1 MDRRKLLKL
10 TALLAGAPTMAMSP
24 ARAAADTALAPPE
37 TTTLGWLDGAPP
49 ASFTGA
55 TFGVPWPQGQVPR
68 GSGFTMRAAGGA
80 APPLQSWPLA
90 WWPDGSIKWS
100 AHAIGAG
107 EPAASYGLQPGPAV
121 PAEAGMARR
130 EGDGIVVD
138 TGKLRA
144 RVPGKGGQVLAE
156 VALAGHT
163 LLRGGELVLLTDGVD
178 DGEDGEDGDRR
189 RRRWQGEVAQAEIEQ
204 DGPVRTVLKL
214 TGTHRAGDGPGLLP
228 FTLRLEFHRGSEAI
242 RLLHTFVVDVDPARL
257 DVRGIGLR
265 FGTALDGAPHDRHVR
280 FTSAAG
286 GVFAESVRGLTGLR
300 RDVGDDNAALQVAG
314 LPLPP
319 VEQLPK
325 AVRDGL
331 QYVPAFGDYR
341 LLQPNA
347 DGFTIAKRTAKGHG
361 WIPAGGGTRAGGT
374 AYLGGAKGGVAFG
387 VRNFW
392 QSHPGQID
400 ITGAAGDA
408 AAVTLWLWAPEA
420 PAMQLRFFHD
430 GMGQDTH
437 AKQRAALDITYEDYE
452 PGFASPYGIAR
463 TSELELQL
471 LPATPTAAGL
481 AAIGQRIAQPPRLMA
496 TPGRLHAAGV
506 FSEYWAPAGAP
517 AGTPAGRGGA
527 RAKALA
533 NRLQTRLAQLFD
545 YYRGQVEQRRW
556 YGFWDYGDVM
566 HTYDARRHQWRYD
579 VGGFAWDNS
588 ELSTDIWLWHYFL
601 HSGRADAFRL
611 AEAMTR
617 HTGEVD
623 VHHIGPFSPLGTR
636 HGVQHWGDSAKQLR
650 ISTAINRRFMY
661 YLTADERIGDL
672 LVEQQDAVRR
682 LRDIAPGRKI
692 GQQPAGGANEASV
705 GFGTDW
711 GAIAGA
717 WFTAW
722 ERTGDKAW
730 RDKLL
735 ASMRTI
741 AAQPKGFFTGSA
753 VMDLDT
759 GAFRIAASDKIAVS
773 HLSAVFGLTEICA
786 ELLRTLP
793 EPAFRAAWLQYCRL
807 YNATPEAQKAEL
819 GQALGPLN
827 LSQGHARLLGYAAV
841 QASGMTERQALI
853 REAWRLFD
861 AGKAGLREADFAVRR
876 VSRPAVLDDIDEAPR
891 ISTNGAAQWGLGALG
906 LLALDARAA
915 PAGTLLVRDDFRTFD
930 ARRWRV
936 EAEQGDPREV
946 VTVRNGALV
955 LDTRGGLT
963 VWLTQPLDGH
973 YEIAYTCTVLDEGQ
987 PGDRVSDMNMFWQ
1000 ARMARPLSG
1009 KLADYDRV
1017 PMFYAGI
1024 GGNHNA
1030 TTRFRRYDGSG
1041 ERRLL
1046 QEYTDSPYLLKG
1058 NHPYRIRIVVDGGG
1072 TRLYVDGV
1080 QYFASRQRV
1089 GAGLFG
1095 FRTTLS
1101 RQRIT
1106 DFAVFRLADP
1116 LSKRTIVPKGSRTRA
1131 ATSG

>member
-1 MDRRKLLKL
+1 MDRRQLLKL
-10 TALLAGAPTMAMSP
+10 SALLAGAPALP
-24 ARAAADTALAPPE
+24 VHGAAAADARGTAPLGP
-37 TTTLGWLDGAPP
+37 TTLRWLDGAAP

-55 TFGVPWPQGQVPR
+55 TFGVPWPQGLVPR
-68 GSGFTMRAAGGA
+68 GSGFTVRASGVK
-80 APPLQSWPLA
+80 APPLLQSWPLA
-90 WWPDGSIKWS
+90 FWPDGSVKWS

-107 EPAASYGLQPGPAV
+107 TPAASYDVQPGPGV
-121 PAEAGMARR
+121 PPAQPGMVSR
-130 EGDGIVVD
+130 ESGGILVD
-138 TGKLRA
+138 TGRLRA
-144 RVPGKGGQVLAE
+144 RVPGKGDKVFAG
-156 VALAGHT
+156 VALAGHA
-163 LLRGGELVLLTDGVD
+163 LLRDAELVLLTDAVNDSEEGAGV
-178 DGEDGEDGDRR
+178 
-189 RRRWQGEVAQAEIEQ
+189 RRRWRGDINGVEVEQ
-204 DGPVRTVLKL
+204 DGPVRAVLKL
-214 TGTHRAGDGPGLLP
+214 SGTHRADDGAALLP
-228 FTLRLEFHRGSEAI
+228 FTLRLEFHQGSDAI
-242 RLLHTFVVDVDPARL
+242 RVLHTSVVDVDPAKV
-257 DVRGIGLR
+257 DVRGLGLR
-265 FGTALDGAPHDRHVR
+265 FGANLDGAPHDRHVR

-286 GVFAESVRGLTGLR
+286 GVFGESVRSLTGLR
-300 RDVGDDNAALQVAG
+300 RDVGEENAAAQVAG

-319 VEQLPK
+319 VDRLPG

-331 QYVPAFGDYR
+331 NYVPAFGDYR
-341 LLQPNA
+341 LVQPNA

-361 WIPAGGGTRAGGT
+361 WVPAGGGTRAGGT

-392 QSHPGQID
+392 QSYPGQID

-408 AAVTLWLWAPEA
+408 ASVTLWLWAPEA
-420 PAMQLRFFHD
+420 PPMQLRFFHD
-430 GMGQDTH
+430 GLGADTH
-437 AKQRAALDITYEDYE
+437 EKQRAALDITYEDYE
-452 PGFASPYGIAR
+452 PGFGTPHGIAR

-471 LPATPTAAGL
+471 LPATPSAEAL
-481 AAIGQRIAQPPRLMA
+481 AAIGARIAQPPRLVP
-496 TPGRLHAAGV
+496 TPERLYAAEV
-506 FSEYWAPAGAP
+506 FSEYWAPQ
-517 AGTPAGRGGA
+517 GRGGA
-527 RAKALA
+527 RAKPLEA
-533 NRLQTRLAQLFD
+533 RLAQLFD
-545 YYRGQVEQRRW
+545 YYKGQVEQRRW

-566 HTYDARRHQWRYD
+566 HTYDPRRHQWRYD

-672 LVEQQDAVRR
+672 LTEQQDAARR

-692 GQQPAGGANEASV
+692 GQQKATGANEASV

-711 GAIAGA
+711 GAVAGA

-730 RDKLL
+730 RDRLL

-741 AAQPKGFFTGSA
+741 AAQPHGFFTGSG

-759 GAFRIAASDKIAVS
+759 GAFRIGDSKKISVS
-773 HLSAVFGLTEICA
+773 HLSAVFGLAEICS

-807 YNATPEAQKAEL
+807 YNATPEAQEAAL
-819 GQALGPLN
+819 GQDLGKLN
-827 LSQGHARLLGYAAV
+827 LSQGHARLLGFAAA
-841 QASGMTERQALI
+841 QDRRPDEM
-853 REAWRLFD
+853 REACRLFE
-861 AGKAGLREADFAVRR
+861 AGKAGLRDADFAIRPVR
-876 VSRPAVLDDIDEAPR
+876 RPAVLNDIDEAPR

-906 LLALDARAA
+906 LLALDAHAA
-915 PAGTLLVRDDFRTFD
+915 PPGRLLVRDTFESFD
-930 ARRWRV
+930 TRRWRV
-936 EAEQGDPREV
+936 EAEQGDPRQV
-946 VTVRNGALV
+946 VTAKDGALL

-973 YEIAYTCTVLDEGQ
+973 YEIAYTCTVLDEGH

-1000 ARMARPLSG
+1000 AKMDKPLSG

-1030 TTRFRRYDGSG
+1030 TTRFRRYDGTG
-1041 ERRLL
+1041 ERILL
-1046 QEYTDSPYLLKG
+1046 QEYTDKAYMLRP
-1058 NHPYRIRIVVDGGG
+1058 NHPYRVRIVVDAAG
-1072 TRLYVDGV
+1072 TRLYVDNV
-1080 QYFASRQRV
+1080 QYFASRERV
-1089 GAGLFG
+1089 GGGFFG
-1095 FRTTLS
+1095 IRTTLS
-1101 RQRIT
+1101 RQRVS
-1106 DFAVFRLADP
+1106 DFAVYRLP
-1116 LSKRTIVPKGSRTRA
+1116 ERRA
-1131 ATSG
+1131 